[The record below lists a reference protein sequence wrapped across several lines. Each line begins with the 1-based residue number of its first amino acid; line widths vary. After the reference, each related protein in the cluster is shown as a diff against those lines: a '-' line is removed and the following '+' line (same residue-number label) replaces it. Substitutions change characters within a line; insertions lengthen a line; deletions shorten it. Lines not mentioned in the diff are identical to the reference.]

1 LQRSLER
8 SHRSPW
14 RSRSTTNSGKGVES
28 FHGENLFNLFLEEQ
42 KMGTLGLTGAFAAG
56 LVLAVG
62 PSSLP
67 IISVIAGYVIGA
79 EEERRLPRLLGFLA
93 GIVVAGIIL
102 GIIFAGAGW
111 LLGTV
116 IGPAW
121 NGIIG
126 LVLLVM
132 GLRLLRVLKFR
143 GIAFQ
148 TERQKVGS
156 PWAAF
161 LFGMPFVFAI

>member
-1 LQRSLER
+1 
-8 SHRSPW
+8 
-14 RSRSTTNSGKGVES
+14 
-28 FHGENLFNLFLEEQ
+28 
-42 KMGTLGLTGAFAAG
+42 MGTLGLTGAFAAG

>member
-14 RSRSTTNSGKGVES
+14 RFRSTINSGKGVES

-56 LVLAVG
+56 LVVVVG

-93 GIVVAGIIL
+93 TEGGESVGRVSFRYALCFCHLTFLSADCAIRDDSRSRN
-102 GIIFAGAGW
+102 
-111 LLGTV
+111 GTHLV
-116 IGPAW
+116 WRTSSPCFWSRTGPSSTHCW
-121 NGIIG
+121 T
-126 LVLLVM
+126 LC
-132 GLRLLRVLKFR
+132 
-143 GIAFQ
+143 
-148 TERQKVGS
+148 
-156 PWAAF
+156 
-161 LFGMPFVFAI
+161 

>member
-1 LQRSLER
+1 
-8 SHRSPW
+8 
-14 RSRSTTNSGKGVES
+14 
-28 FHGENLFNLFLEEQ
+28 
-42 KMGTLGLTGAFAAG
+42 MGTLELTGAFAAG
-56 LVLAVG
+56 LVLAVS

-67 IISVIAGYVIGA
+67 IISVITGYIIGA
-79 EEERRLPRLLGFLA
+79 EEKRGCPRLLAFLA

-111 LLGTV
+111 LLGTI

-126 LVLLVM
+126 LVLVVM
-132 GLRLLRVLKFR
+132 GLQLLRVFRFR
-143 GIAFQ
+143 GIAFR
-148 TERQKVGS
+148 TERRQVGS

-161 LFGMPFVFAI
+161 LFGMPFVFAV